1 MGKKGYISILLLLLA
16 AAPAAADLVA
26 RSPSIDL
33 STSLECHIS
42 GSRPVG
48 LLAAFPPTVPDFG
61 DAHDAQAWFHHASAM
76 PPGIAPAMARP
87 PAAGFAYEGAAASAS
102 SDLVELP
109 PPPSSSTLTLSGLL
123 TLGAVQA
130 ARSSRRAQLLRFS
143 HIGHLPDWYH
153 AGADQVGHSVPFES
167 RVSVQP
173 VLAFLSQVTREPP
186 GPGALLRR
194 LTADERIRSPQHT
207 ALLPIPRGPPL
218 L

>member
-1 MGKKGYISILLLLLA
+1 MGKKGLISILLLLLA

-33 STSLECHIS
+33 PTSLECHIS
-42 GSRPVG
+42 GSRPVV
-48 LLAAFPPTVPDFG
+48 LLAASPPTVPDFG

-167 RVSVQP
+167 RLSVKP
-173 VLAFLSQVTREPP
+173 ILRVTSGLTGEPP
-186 GPGALLRR
+186 GPDA
-194 LTADERIRSPQHT
+194 TFFQQDADGCIHPPQQS
-207 ALLPIPRGPPL
+207 LPVLIPRGPPPA
-218 L
+218 